1 MAMSSFK
8 VFLKEEEICKRT
20 QKLGE
25 EITANYKALASK
37 SPLLVVGVLNGS
49 FVFMADLIRAIEMDC
64 EIDFIQLSSYEGTS
78 SSGKVV
84 MKKDFSRSIEG
95 RDVLLVEDIV
105 DTGLSMSFLL
115 KKMRSQGAASVK
127 LCSLLSKPSRREVE
141 VKIDYLGF
149 EIEDHFVVGY
159 GLDYE
164 GRYRQLKDIV
174 VYSE

>member
-1 MAMSSFK
+1 M
-8 VFLKEEEICKRT
+8 FLKEDEICART

-25 EITANYKALASK
+25 QITESFKALGSRK
-37 SPLLVVGVLNGS
+37 PLLVVGVLNGS
-49 FVFMADLIRAIEMDC
+49 FVFMADLIRSISIDC

-84 MKKDFSRSIEG
+84 MKKDFSYSIEG

-105 DTGLSMSFLL
+105 DTGLSMNFLL
-115 KKMRSQGAASVK
+115 EKMRSQGASSVK